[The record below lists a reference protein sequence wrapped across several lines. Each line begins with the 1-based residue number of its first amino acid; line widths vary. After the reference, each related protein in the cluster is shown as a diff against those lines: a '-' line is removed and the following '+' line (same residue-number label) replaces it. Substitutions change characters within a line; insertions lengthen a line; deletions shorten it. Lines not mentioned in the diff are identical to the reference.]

1 MYCKIFKF
9 YIKMIIMKRK
19 LVVQMMFLLLSLSF
33 IIQSCNSN
41 YEDIQLDTFDSE
53 FSVKKWDVFLQ
64 EYVDIL
70 KRNLETMD

>member
-53 FSVKKWDVFLQ
+53 FSVKKWDVDRKS
-64 EYVDIL
+64 VV
-70 KRNLETMD
+70 

>member
-1 MYCKIFKF
+1 
-9 YIKMIIMKRK
+9 
-19 LVVQMMFLLLSLSF
+19 MMFLLLSLSF

-64 EYVDIL
+64 EYVDNS

>member
-1 MYCKIFKF
+1 
-9 YIKMIIMKRK
+9 MKRK

-64 EYVDIL
+64 EYVDNS
-70 KRNLETMD
+70 KRKQWINIERL

>member
-64 EYVDIL
+64 EYVDNS

>member
-1 MYCKIFKF
+1 
-9 YIKMIIMKRK
+9 MKRK

-53 FSVKKWDVFLQ
+53 FSVKKWDVFYRNMLI
-64 EYVDIL
+64 IL

>member
-1 MYCKIFKF
+1 
-9 YIKMIIMKRK
+9 
-19 LVVQMMFLLLSLSF
+19 MMFLLLSLSF

-53 FSVKKWDVFLQ
+53 FSVKNGMFFYRNMLI
-64 EYVDIL
+64 IL

>member
-53 FSVKKWDVFLQ
+53 FSVKNGMFFTG
-64 EYVDIL
+64 IC
-70 KRNLETMD
+70 

>member
-1 MYCKIFKF
+1 
-9 YIKMIIMKRK
+9 MIIMKRK

-53 FSVKKWDVFLQ
+53 FSVKMLI
-64 EYVDIL
+64 IL
-70 KRNLETMD
+70 KKDLETMD

>member
-53 FSVKKWDVFLQ
+53 FSVKKWDVFFTG
-64 EYVDIL
+64 IC
-70 KRNLETMD
+70 

>member
-1 MYCKIFKF
+1 
-9 YIKMIIMKRK
+9 MKRK

-53 FSVKKWDVFLQ
+53 FSVKKMGCFFTG
-64 EYVDIL
+64 IC
-70 KRNLETMD
+70 

>member
-1 MYCKIFKF
+1 
-9 YIKMIIMKRK
+9 MKRK

-53 FSVKKWDVFLQ
+53 FSVKNGMFFYRNMLI
-64 EYVDIL
+64 IL